1 MELIMGEQTLRG
13 KISAYKCNGA
23 SNHSNVDRE
32 INDFYATPDIATK
45 PLIEYLKVN
54 YPDMHSDYIW
64 EPACGKGH
72 ISKSLIDNGFNV
84 LSTDIIDRG
93 YRPGNYGNDYN
104 FLNNKNKHTDMHI
117 ITNPPYKYAQEF
129 VEKSIEIM
137 EDGKLCCMLLKL
149 TFLEGNKRY
158 DMFQKY
164 PPKHLLVFSNR
175 INCALGGDFE
185 STSKFGGAVAYGWY
199 IWEKGYTGKTMIEWI
214 KA

>member
-1 MELIMGEQTLRG
+1 MGEQTLRG

-23 SNHSNVDRE
+23 SNHSDVERE

-45 PLIEYLKVN
+45 PLIEYLKTN
-54 YPDMHSDYIW
+54 YPDVCKDFIW
-64 EPACGKGH
+64 EPACGMGH
-72 ISKSLIDNGFNV
+72 ISQALINEGFNV
-84 LSTDIIDRG
+84 ISTDLIDRG
-93 YRPGNYGNDYN
+93 YRPGCYGWDYN
-104 FLNNKNKHTDMHI
+104 FLSEENNHTSMHI
-117 ITNPPYKYAQEF
+117 ITNPPYKFAQEF

-137 EDGKLCCMLLKL
+137 EDGALCCMLMKL
-149 TFLEGNKRY
+149 TFLEGKKRY

-185 STSKFGGAVAYGWY
+185 TTPKLGGAVAYGWY

-214 KA
+214 KAE

>member
-1 MELIMGEQTLRG
+1 MGEQTKRG
-13 KISAYKCNGA
+13 LMAGVRCNGA
-23 SNHSNVDRE
+23 SNHSDVERE

-45 PLIEYLKVN
+45 PLINYLKVN
-54 YPDMHSDYIW
+54 YPDFSKRLIW

-72 ISKSLIDNGFNV
+72 ISEALKQNGYFV
-84 LSTDIIDRG
+84 TSTDLIDRG
-93 YRPGNYGNDYN
+93 YGDCGPEYD
-104 FLNNKNKHTDMHI
+104 FLKVNKSTNAHI
-117 ITNPPYKYAQEF
+117 VTNPPYKYAQEF

-137 EDGKLCCMLLKL
+137 EDGALCCMLMKL

-185 STSKFGGAVAYGWY
+185 TTPKLGGAVAYGWY

-214 KA
+214 KAE